1 MSKKSATKEL
11 GKYIVLTKESFL
23 AQVESISK
31 PRPGE
36 TAQEFLKRKGV
47 IK

>member
-1 MSKKSATKEL
+1 MSKTVKEII
-11 GKYIVLTKESFL
+11 K

-36 TAQEFLKRKGV
+36 SQQDFLKRKGV

>member
-1 MSKKSATKEL
+1 MSKMPAIIKVNSLKEQVKL
-11 GKYIVLTKESFL
+11 
-23 AQVESISK
+23 QVESISK

-36 TAQEFLKRKGV
+36 SQQDFLKRKGV

>member
-1 MSKKSATKEL
+1 MSKKSATKGL

-36 TAQEFLKRKGV
+36 SQQDFLRRKGV